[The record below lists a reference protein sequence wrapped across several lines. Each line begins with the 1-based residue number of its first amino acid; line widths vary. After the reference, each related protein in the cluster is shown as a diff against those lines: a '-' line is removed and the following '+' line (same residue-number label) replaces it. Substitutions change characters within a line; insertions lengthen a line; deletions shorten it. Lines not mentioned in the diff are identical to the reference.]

1 MQKKLAV
8 FFFSSSLCLMEAVFF
23 TFIIFFSFA
32 VYSFQANIRGMK
44 TYFAAVET
52 WFLLVRL
59 LKLSCNSNVGGISL
73 KALDFRDL
81 LEFPIHFS
89 NINKILLI

>member
-8 FFFSSSLCLMEAVFF
+8 FFFSSSLSLMEAVFF

-32 VYSFQANIRGMK
+32 VYSSQANIRGMK

-52 WFLLVRL
+52 WYLLMRL
-59 LKLSCNSNVGGISL
+59 LKLSCNANVGGISFEGVGFQGL
-73 KALDFRDL
+73 
-81 LEFPIHFS
+81 S
-89 NINKILLI
+89 